1 MIFHREGGS
10 IMQIFKAFL
19 HGTEAATSIE
29 YAMIAAGISILIIS
43 GARSIGVNIGNLYI
57 NAVANNLS

>member
-1 MIFHREGGS
+1 
-10 IMQIFKAFL
+10 MQIFKAFL